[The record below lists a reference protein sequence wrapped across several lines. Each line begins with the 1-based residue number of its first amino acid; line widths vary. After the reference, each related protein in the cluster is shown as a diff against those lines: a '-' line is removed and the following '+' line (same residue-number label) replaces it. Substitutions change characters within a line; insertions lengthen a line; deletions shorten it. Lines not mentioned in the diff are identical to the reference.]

1 MKKIQQQN
9 GIKRR
14 LEKDMSDIYLKPFV
28 QDALE
33 ELEKGNFFDNYD
45 YYNNVDNVAMVRL
58 TRQPTNMRG
67 ERTGTIQLK
76 KLESLKTKKAV
87 KEELHYLMEG
97 NMPELNRHPIG
108 KKLNQLWKLIDETT
122 VMDYERK
129 ERQKEFVDKMRHFIR
144 HKLYPIKYTKE
155 EIVTS
160 KILDYPSSKNNL
172 KDCNE
177 IYNYYMKKK
186 KTMDRINGL

>member
-1 MKKIQQQN
+1 
-9 GIKRR
+9 
-14 LEKDMSDIYLKPFV
+14 MSDIYLKPFV
-28 QDALE
+28 HDALE
-33 ELEKGNFFDNYD
+33 ELEMSNFFDNYD
-45 YYNNVDNVAMVRL
+45 YYNNVDDIAMVRL
-58 TRQPTNMRG
+58 TRQPTNDRG
-67 ERTGTIQLK
+67 ERTGIIQLK

-97 NMPELNRHPIG
+97 NMPELDTHPIG
-108 KKLNQLWKLIDETT
+108 KKLNQLWKLINETP
-122 VMDYERK
+122 VIDYLRK

-144 HKLYPIKYTKE
+144 YKSYPKKYTKE

-186 KTMDRINGL
+186 KTMDRINGF